1 MTIRVLGLGLIS
13 RGASSNG
20 QARANARLRKGI
32 SVSLTRR
39 ECLHSPASRLLAGV
53 TLVVRK
59 DSTMGYD
66 IVTVEGNAQE
76 AADFAK
82 HYNYTYLFDKD
93 GNYVGGD
100 QVYFRCNIWF
110 MRYVAAA
117 TAYVLERNAENVT
130 EDFYNR
136 VMNTLSFNDGEILTP
151 EDINLILDGAN
162 SSELDIQ
169 AIAKDLTVSF
179 WNEQY
184 DGAPIESEVNKR
196 VDVAAQTIEEW
207 FSYLSVAKD
216 NGGLQ
221 VW

>member
-1 MTIRVLGLGLIS
+1 
-13 RGASSNG
+13 
-20 QARANARLRKGI
+20 
-32 SVSLTRR
+32 
-39 ECLHSPASRLLAGV
+39 
-53 TLVVRK
+53 
-59 DSTMGYD
+59 MGYD

-162 SSELDIQ
+162 SSELDIR

-184 DGAPIESEVNKR
+184 DGAPVESEVNNR

>member
-1 MTIRVLGLGLIS
+1 
-13 RGASSNG
+13 
-20 QARANARLRKGI
+20 
-32 SVSLTRR
+32 
-39 ECLHSPASRLLAGV
+39 
-53 TLVVRK
+53 
-59 DSTMGYD
+59 MGYD
-66 IVTVEGNAQE
+66 IVTVEANAQE

-117 TAYVLERNAENVT
+117 TAYVLDYNGVT
-130 EDFYNR
+130 DQFYDR
-136 VMNTLSFNDGEILTP
+136 VMKTLSYNDGEILTP
-151 EDINLILDGAN
+151 EDITLILDGAN
-162 SSELDIQ
+162 RNNLDIK
-169 AIAKDLTVSF
+169 ALAKDLVVSF
-179 WNEQY
+179 WNPQY
-184 DGAPIESEVNKR
+184 DGAPVESEVEDR
-196 VDVAAQTIEEW
+196 VNAAAQMIEEW